1 MLVVLMPQPVIGAA
15 LVFNSCALI
24 INGIEII
31 ASRLLDARKTFTL
44 GIAFAAAV
52 ASPAIAAAAHGMPE
66 WLVPITGS
74 PLLLGVAVALVLNPV
89 LRIGIARRERLTIS
103 AEVLAHEAI
112 ERFVNECGARW
123 GARRDVIER
132 AGHVL
137 AEVIDA
143 IRDGELAA
151 GDITLELGFNEL
163 QLRIRIVYAGPPLV
177 ITQVRPTREQ
187 IIESDGAMRLAGFLV
202 AQLASNATSQAAG
215 NLAELRITIDH

>member
-1 MLVVLMPQPVIGAA
+1 
-15 LVFNSCALI
+15 
-24 INGIEII
+24 
-31 ASRLLDARKTFTL
+31 
-44 GIAFAAAV
+44 
-52 ASPAIAAAAHGMPE
+52 
-66 WLVPITGS
+66 VP
-74 PLLLGVAVALVLNPV
+74 
-89 LRIGIARRERLTIS
+89 
-103 AEVLAHEAI
+103 
-112 ERFVNECGARW
+112 
-123 GARRDVIER
+123 DVIER

-143 IRDGELAA
+143 IRAGELAA

-202 AQLASNATSQAAG
+202 ARLASNATSQAIG